1 MKNRKPVLLLRW
13 FTPFL
18 ALLLAGLRV
27 MILKTAFDSEG
38 LLPRKSY
45 ALLVTVLA
53 SACCFCVLWLFSS
66 KLNRRPGR
74 ERAFSV
80 QGIWLPLKL
89 IASGLLLAGSV
100 LLLRSQQ
107 QISFKSVED
116 WITCAGIVSALLM
129 IWCSLRENRG
139 PGFFWVRLFPT
150 LFTGA
155 ALVVRYRI
163 WNHNPLV
170 IYVFPELLAWTCC
183 MLEMMLLSGFPL
195 NVGHRR
201 SAILFGLSAGMFTC
215 MTVPDYFLTER
226 LSLPNLLVLLGLALW
241 GFVAALELLR
251 ERTQKK

>member
-13 FTPFL
+13 LTPCF

-38 LLPRKSY
+38 LLPRESH

-53 SACCFCVLWLFSS
+53 SACCFCVLWLFSA

-89 IASGLLLAGSV
+89 LASGLLLAGSV

-107 QISFKSVED
+107 VSIKSVET
-116 WITCAGIVSALLM
+116 WITCAGIASALLM
-129 IWCSLRENRG
+129 VWSALRENRG
-139 PGFFWVRLFPT
+139 TSFFWARLVPA
-150 LFTGA
+150 LYTGA

-170 IYVFPELLAWTCC
+170 IYVFPALLAWTCC
-183 MLEMMLLSGFPL
+183 MLEMMLLSGFSL

-215 MTVPDYFLTER
+215 MTVPDFFLTDR
-226 LSLPNLLVLLGLALW
+226 LSLPDLLVLLGLALW